1 MYYLACCDDNGIC
14 IGFLKK
20 DRRVSENPDRDK
32 ENLNLDRDKENL
44 MCFTKKRDAYKI
56 INQINLSHLLMPN
69 GYPFMVAV
77 IKDN

>member
-32 ENLNLDRDKENL
+32 ENL
-44 MCFTKKRDAYKI
+44 MCFTKKRDAHET

>member
-20 DRRVSENPDRDK
+20 DHGVSKNP
-32 ENLNLDRDKENL
+32 DRDKENL
-44 MCFTKKRDAYKI
+44 MCFAKKRDTNEI

-69 GYPFMVAV
+69 GYSFRITVV
-77 IKDN
+77 KDN